1 MLLNP
6 DTSAEYLTYEHVLT
20 NGVCFLHNEHVC
32 MNIRGTEFTFY
43 GLELPEEYYRKP
55 FSPYPDRQDM
65 RELIEKTFQRRDFC
79 ASCP

>member
-1 MLLNP
+1 
-6 DTSAEYLTYEHVLT
+6 
-20 NGVCFLHNEHVC
+20 

-65 RELIEKTFQRRDFC
+65 RELIGKPSGDGISVLLAHRSEIWRRIF
-79 ASCP
+79 